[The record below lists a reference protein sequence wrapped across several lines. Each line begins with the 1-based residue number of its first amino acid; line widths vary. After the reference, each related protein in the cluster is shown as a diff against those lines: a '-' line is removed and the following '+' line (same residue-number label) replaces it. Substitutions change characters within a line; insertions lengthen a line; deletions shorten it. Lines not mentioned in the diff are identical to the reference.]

1 MTTETAAR
9 LAGRTAATIRTWC
22 RYGAVK
28 AAKVAGRWVID
39 AASLARRIALDT
51 KEQPMQPALTK
62 TLSDGRTATV
72 TREGKIWAVAVNGQ
86 PYTSGDL
93 HKRPDPRDQ
102 KATVWAIGAQKVLGL
117 SDDEYATLKAVLD
130 AEREAYRLSPRGQR
144 AELVTTLEIAYDKE
158 AAARAAVQD
167 HEAPWGPVTAAEQE
181 VEAAEAA
188 LDAFDAAHPD
198 LTAER
203 EAERAKAEAAALDRA
218 FRD

>member
-1 MTTETAAR
+1 MTTEIAAR

-22 RYGAVK
+22 RIGAI
-28 AAKVAGRWVID
+28 AATKSSGRWVID
-39 AASLARRIALDT
+39 AASLARRIILGT
-51 KEQPMQPALTK
+51 KEQPVQPALVK

-72 TREGKIWAVAVNGQ
+72 TRDGKTWAVTISGQ

-93 HKRPDPRDQ
+93 HKRPDPRDP
-102 KATVWAIGAQKVLGL
+102 KATVWAIGSRKVLGL
-117 SDDEYATLKAVLD
+117 SDEEYATLKAVLD

-167 HEAPWGPVTAAEQE
+167 REAPWGSVTAAEQE

-188 LDAFDAAHPD
+188 LGAFDAAHPD

-203 EAERAKAEAAALDRA
+203 EAERAKADAEALDRA